1 MEKPVVSI
9 GFVSFYCPKKKHW
22 EEDSKFL
29 EEYQVPKCFMGVIP
43 ILQEKEAPPNPP
55 SRSGVFQVV
64 LRSRTMDT
72 MGLPR
77 ASTGQAGLHT
87 KGLFF
92 LWGKKNPATCLKA
105 IF

>member
-1 MEKPVVSI
+1 MDLSVFIVP
-9 GFVSFYCPKKKHW
+9 KKHW

-29 EEYQVPKCFMGVIP
+29 EEYQVHKCFMGVIP
-43 ILQEKEAPPNPP
+43 ILQEKEAPPSPP
-55 SRSGVFQVV
+55 SRFGVFQVV

-87 KGLFF
+87 KGLLF
-92 LWGKKNPATCLKA
+92 LWGKKILQRV
-105 IF
+105 